1 MHCYCWWPELQGWCM
16 LLSLLWLLLSRLLLL
31 LLLVAVAGV
40 VDVTVAVV
48 VDVTVAVA
56 AAVTVVATCNCWC
69 WCCCCHGYCCYWITT
84 TVPVIGIQPALYPG
98 QRNHQHKFCLIPRS
112 LSALDIIVKVSLYD
126 VLRLHFAVKESHS
139 KERKSFMP

>member
-31 LLLVAVAGV
+31 LLLVAVAG
-40 VDVTVAVV
+40 V

-84 TVPVIGIQPALYPG
+84 TVPVIGIQPAFYPG
-98 QRNHQHKFCLIPRS
+98 QRNHKHKFCLIPRS
-112 LSALDIIVKVSLYD
+112 LSALDIIVTVSLYA
-126 VLRLHFAVKESHS
+126 VLRLHVAVKESHS

>member
-56 AAVTVVATCNCWC
+56 VAADVTVVVTCNCWC
-69 WCCCCHGYCCYWITT
+69 WCCCCHGYCCHWITT
-84 TVPVIGIQPALYPG
+84 TVPVIGIQPAFYPG
-98 QRNHQHKFCLIPRS
+98 QRNHKHKFCLIPRS

-139 KERKSFMP
+139 KERK